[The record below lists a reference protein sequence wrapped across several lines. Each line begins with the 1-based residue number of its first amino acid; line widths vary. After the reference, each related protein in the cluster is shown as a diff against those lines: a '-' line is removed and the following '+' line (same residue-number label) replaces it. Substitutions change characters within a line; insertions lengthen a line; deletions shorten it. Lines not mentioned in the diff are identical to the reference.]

1 MKRLMIIL
9 CTTVFLLVGCGKS
22 GEVKEDNNKNTAT
35 ENNESVEV
43 EKNLL
48 DVTLK
53 LPASMFEGEDINA
66 KVEEMKQD
74 GAKEATANED
84 GSITIKMSKSKH
96 KEMIEEMKTSII
108 ESFEEIKTSG
118 DFASIKDIKYNDD
131 FSKITLEVVKA
142 EYEVGFDAFV
152 TLGIGTSAMFYNIY
166 NGVEGDK
173 LQVIID
179 AKDSETGEV
188 FSTVIYPDDLKSE

>member
-9 CTTVFLLVGCGKS
+9 CTTVFLLAGCGNSNK
-22 GEVKEDNNKNTAT
+22 VKEDNNKNTAT
-35 ENNESVEV
+35 ENNENVEV
-43 EKNLL
+43 DKNLL
-48 DVTLK
+48 DVTLT
-53 LPASMFEGEDINA
+53 LPASMFEGEDVNA

-74 GAKEATANED
+74 GAKEATVNED

-108 ESFEEIKTSG
+108 KSFEEIKTSG

-142 EYEVGFDAFV
+142 EYEGSFDAFV
-152 TLGIGTSAMFYNIY
+152 TLGIGTSAMIYNMY

-173 LQVIID
+173 LQVTID

-188 FSTVIYPDDLKSE
+188 FSTVVYPDDLKSE